1 MGIFDRFKKKESTDN
16 SAIRVT
22 SVTRGKYVPMNEIP
36 DDVFAGGMLG
46 PCCGVDPEEGKVLA
60 PIDGTVITVADTLHA
75 IGIEGNGVEL
85 LIHVGIDTV
94 NMKGDGFSSHIQEGQ
109 KVKKGDLLLG
119 MDLDKIKAAGYS
131 PIIITIVTNA
141 DSFSNVSFIG
151 AGQMDAD
158 TEMIRI
164 EK

>member
-1 MGIFDRFKKKESTDN
+1 MLKLPYQVR
-16 SAIRVT
+16 
-22 SVTRGKYVPMNEIP
+22 
-36 DDVFAGGMLG
+36 AGRI
-46 PCCGVDPEEGKVLA
+46 VK
-60 PIDGTVITVADTLHA
+60 A